1 MSTETRADIETINN
15 CAGNIE
21 KSVADA
27 DLGSLIAVDADSTLA
42 EKGICDSF
50 YSLKATFEDFK
61 KALMADANNLRVAGE
76 LLKEADEKAA
86 SNF

>member
-1 MSTETRADIETINN
+1 MSTETRADIVTINN

-21 KSVADA
+21 KAVADVNV
-27 DLGSLIAVDADSTLA
+27 GSLAAVGADNALA

-61 KALMADANNLRVAGE
+61 KALVADANNLRVAGE